1 MLNEILKK
9 VFNSGLVNS
18 LSPTDA
24 YNFCLQGLI
33 IVDIRHPSLVS
44 YKKFDVPNVIYIP
57 IGEIENKFTELKAEH
72 VYLIADSSGL
82 NSKDVT
88 FFLNNKGLKNVFN
101 LSGGILDW
109 ERLGLPVL
117 TEIKEMLSGSCTCQL
132 KYRNLK
138 NEDI

>member
-1 MLNEILKK
+1 MINEILKK
-9 VFNSGLVNS
+9 AFNSGRVNS
-18 LSPTDA
+18 LSPIDA

-33 IVDIRHPSLVS
+33 IVDIRHTSLIS

-57 IGEIENKFTELKAEH
+57 IGEIENKFNELKTEN

-88 FFLNNKGLKNVFN
+88 LFLNNKGLNNVFN

-109 ERLGLPVL
+109 ERLGLPVI
-117 TEIKEMLSGSCTCQL
+117 TEIKSTE
-132 KYRNLK
+132 
-138 NEDI
+138 I